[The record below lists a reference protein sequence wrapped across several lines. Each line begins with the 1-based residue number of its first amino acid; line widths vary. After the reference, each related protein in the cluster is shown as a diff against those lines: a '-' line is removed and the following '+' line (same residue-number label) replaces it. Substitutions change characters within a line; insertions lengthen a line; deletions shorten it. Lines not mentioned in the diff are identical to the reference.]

1 VQSLSHTI
9 QVNLQAR
16 IFYLVDNRYQ
26 LFDGVVHVLIIVP
39 FEMLQALLP
48 KGCGGG
54 VDPMELVSLL
64 RQKLLHGLVVKFD

>member
-1 VQSLSHTI
+1 MQSLSHTI

-16 IFYLVDNRYQ
+16 VFYLVDNRYQ
-26 LFDGVVHVLIIVP
+26 LFYGVVHVFIVVP

-48 KGCGGG
+48 KCRGGG

-64 RQKLLHGLVVKFD
+64 RQQLLHGLMVKFD